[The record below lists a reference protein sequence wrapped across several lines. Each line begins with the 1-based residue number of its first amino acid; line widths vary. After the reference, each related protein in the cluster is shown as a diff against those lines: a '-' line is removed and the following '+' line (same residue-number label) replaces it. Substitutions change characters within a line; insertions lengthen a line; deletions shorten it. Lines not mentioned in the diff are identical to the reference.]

1 MKAHPVLAAAF
12 ATLVLTA
19 MPPSAQAQDPSLPAN
34 GPRIVI
40 NTVTQTLPNLPQYT
54 QVELPIF
61 RERVPAWSNGRV
73 EFRSSTWAESGVTA
87 SNILR
92 VVRQGQA
99 EISAAP
105 LTSISGDVPFVEI
118 ADLAGLNPTIARARQ
133 VTAAVVDA
141 SNRELERFGLRI
153 IGTYVF
159 PANVVFCRQPIS
171 SLADL
176 AGRKVRT
183 FGPSQNDL
191 VEQLGAQSVSI
202 GFPEVYGA
210 LERGVAD
217 CGVTAALSG
226 NAAKWFEVT
235 THMLNLAV
243 SWGVGGYYVSLRW
256 WNSLEPDVRTFVEQ
270 VFRRI
275 EDGQWELGRVGTS
288 EGIACNTGQADGCK
302 MGTLVTGARRM
313 TSVEPS
319 DADRQR
325 LQAILQSTVVANWVR
340 RCGANCGK
348 QFNDI
353 VAPIVGFRYA
363 NP

>member
-1 MKAHPVLAAAF
+1 MIKTRHLAAA
-12 ATLVLTA
+12 AAVLLGMA
-19 MPPSAQAQDPSLPAN
+19 SPAARAQDPSLPAG
-34 GPRIVI
+34 GPRVVI

-61 RERVPAWSNGRV
+61 RERVPGWSNNRV
-73 EFRSSTWAESGVTA
+73 EIRPSTWAESGVTA
-87 SNILR
+87 GNILR
-92 VVRQGQA
+92 LVRQGQA
-99 EISAAP
+99 EVSAAP
-105 LTSISGDVPFVEI
+105 LTSVSGDVPFVDI
-118 ADLAGLNPTIARARQ
+118 ADLAGMNPTIGRAREI
-133 VTAAVVDA
+133 TNAVVAA

-159 PANVVFCRQPIS
+159 PANVIFCRQPIA

-235 THMLNLAV
+235 TTMYNLPV

-256 WNSLEPDVRTFVEQ
+256 WNSLDPAVRGFVEQ
-270 VFRRI
+270 VFRRV
-275 EDGQWELGRVGTS
+275 EDGQWELGRAGTTD
-288 EGIACNTGQADGCK
+288 GVACNTGDAAGCRI
-302 MGTLVTGARRM
+302 GTVVTGARRM
-313 TSVEPS
+313 QVVEPS

-325 LQAILQSTVVANWVR
+325 LQSILQTTVVPRWVA
-340 RCGANCGK
+340 RCGARCGQ
-348 QFNDI
+348 QFNDT

-363 NP
+363 P